1 MIVSLIL
8 LIAARSMVSCATR
21 LKFIPRLG
29 VVPLT
34 ITGPTMQQGPR
45 IYTADLPHPQM
56 KMASPSSEFMVKL
69 GKWHPWYL
77 VTGPPR
83 LSDKVQSI
91 RRLNARL
98 VVLSP
103 KGVKTTIAD
112 LRVSR
117 QVFPPMAIY
126 GMDTRQLLH
135 SWADSYLTTH
145 AVTQSLHSLT
155 RLVTNSQNQADK
167 GGADSLVDPTR
178 DKSGAGLDTNMHD
191 PYARR
196 WQANKAN
203 VLHKMSDVTAQATEM
218 FMQLDT
224 PTVNAKLSGFDRGR
238 LIRLLRK
245 RTQLEMVGLIPADGY
260 KSFVHAMDASAE
272 ALCVFS
278 REKLKDDS
286 RGSLRGKVEEQY
298 GKQGTR
304 LWGGRARRRFDVFAI
319 EGLVDAPGLT
329 ESSARDLLSRIAKY
343 ADEEQRIVVVPR
355 RAYICSDGTD
365 LTDYYVN
372 LGFEKV
378 EMKGGDLTEMKGRS
392 HELVY
397 TGISSSDENVQA
409 ENEQIMFGVDRW
421 IRV

>member
-1 MIVSLIL
+1 M
-8 LIAARSMVSCATR
+8 SCATR
-21 LKFIPRLG
+21 IKFIPRLE

-34 ITGPTMQQGPR
+34 ITGPMMQQAPR
-45 IYTADLPHPQM
+45 IYTADFPHPQM
-56 KMASPSSEFMVKL
+56 KMAAPSSESKVFM
-69 GKWHPWYL
+69 GKWHPWHL

-83 LSDKVQSI
+83 LSNKTQSI

-112 LRVSR
+112 VRVSR
-117 QVFPPMAIY
+117 QGQVFPPMAIY

-145 AVTQSLHSLT
+145 AVTQSLHSWT
-155 RLVTNSQNQADK
+155 RVVTDSQNQTEK

-178 DKSGAGLDTNMHD
+178 DESTRDESGVGLHTNMHD
-191 PYARR
+191 PYAGYG
-196 WQANKAN
+196 QADKAN

-224 PTVNAKLSGFDRGR
+224 PTVNAKLSRLDRVR
-238 LIRLLRK
+238 LTRLLRK

-260 KSFVHAMDASAE
+260 KSFVHAMDASVE

-278 REKLKDDS
+278 RETLKDDS
-286 RGSLRGKVEEQY
+286 RGSLRGKVEEHH
-298 GKQGTR
+298 GRESR
-304 LWGGRARRRFDVFAI
+304 LWGGLARRRFDVFAI

-343 ADEEQRIVVVPR
+343 AEEEQRIVVVPR

-365 LTDYYVN
+365 LTDYYVR
-372 LGFEKV
+372 LGSEKV
-378 EMKGGDLTEMKGRS
+378 EMEEGLT
-392 HELVY
+392 ELVY
-397 TGISSSDENVQA
+397 VGDIDRDADMMVEDQ
-409 ENEQIMFGVDRW
+409 QILVSMSL
-421 IRV
+421 